1 MKILM
6 NGLIILMIVS
16 VLFAGCIQ
24 EKIPGEQSSNKTR
37 AINYIENRQPLITKG
52 DFPNFDLIQHIYFV
66 TSDNLTVSLYTESS
80 HRSFIVNGS
89 EDIPEGFRV
98 YGSSETYNSS
108 QGYLLLQ
115 YKVFDDNERLNDSM
129 NMTIVDYVRSGFVPK
144 VLNGSKYTQRI
155 FVLESTV
162 ENINKRA
169 LEDINNKINATNETD
184 VTNIT
189 RIKNIAKNM
198 TLSDKDKNVNMT
210 YILFGYGTLIGRIGV
225 KDSKDKSLN
234 QSLKIL
240 DIVLE
245 RLRVG
250 TKNVTMNTSMFGST
264 ENASNMINI
273 SNKNNA
279 ER

>member
-1 MKILM
+1 MKKLM
-6 NGLIILMIVS
+6 NGLIVLIIVS

-37 AINYIENRQPLITKG
+37 AIKYIENRQPIITRT
-52 DFPNFDLIQHIYFV
+52 DFPDLHLIEHVYFV

-80 HRSFIVNGS
+80 HGSFIVNGS
-89 EDIPEGFRV
+89 TEIPEGFRV

-108 QGYLLLQ
+108 RGYLLLQ

-129 NMTIVDYVRSGFVPK
+129 NMTVVDYVRNGFVPR
-144 VLNGSKYTQRI
+144 VLNNSKYTQRI
-155 FVLESTV
+155 FVLESTM

-169 LEDINNKINATNETD
+169 LENINNKINATNKTD

-189 RIKNIAKNM
+189 KIKNMEKNL
-198 TLSDKDKNVNMT
+198 TLSDKDKDTNVT
-210 YILFGYGTLIGRIGV
+210 YVLFGYDTLIGRIGV

-240 DIVLE
+240 DMVLE
-245 RLRVG
+245 GLRVG
-250 TKNVTMNTSMFGST
+250 TKNVTMDTSMFGSMG
-264 ENASNMINI
+264 NASNMMNV
-273 SNKNNA
+273 SNKNNT
-279 ER
+279 E